1 MIKTC
6 YPHVQVQRCASS
18 GLLRRL
24 LPTGIQVSGLD
35 GLVAQHLLRGIR
47 VTRAALALEYARSA
61 FAPGNACAALALEYA
76 RAAFAPGYARSAFC
90 LGYARSAFCSG
101 YARVAFGVRCAN

>member
-1 MIKTC
+1 MLSSCSGTTMCFKRTFTKTTS
-6 YPHVQVQRCASS
+6 YWHSS
-18 GLLRRL
+18 LWPGW
-24 LPTGIQVSGLD
+24 TGRAAFAPGY
-35 GLVAQHLLRGIR
+35 
-47 VTRAALALEYARSA
+47 TRAALALEYARAA

-90 LGYARSAFCSG
+90 LEYARSAFCSG

>member
-47 VTRAALALEYARSA
+47 VTRAALALEYAR
-61 FAPGNACAALALEYA
+61 
-76 RAAFAPGYARSAFC
+76 AAFAPGYARSAFC
-90 LGYARSAFCSG
+90 LEYARSAFCSG